1 MRLKPCPAMHSWNGF
16 VVGTGPKRM
25 RIWSAISGSMRAK
38 RLFPV
43 TVLMAIG
50 MIARA
55 DEAPPEAPKMSAPV
69 RAMLTSILD
78 AERMDA
84 LRQTLSAPDAWG
96 SLGPHPSG
104 APAELPVPPPEREI
118 ELTIPDDAAGS
129 GTADDPYL
137 DVIGAFLERFAYPA
151 VSIEAYQGVPAEGT
165 VDAYMERLSYAP
177 VIVRLPSGYYHE
189 TVRIHDSPHRHY
201 ETQRVA
207 VDVPPGIWLK
217 GEDEGDVVIQPVID
231 PETSGILFN
240 LNIRSALLNVTL
252 DGSTVPGFEPRP
264 ATRVT
269 AIVAAH
275 EALIA
280 GNTLRAFTG
289 SGIRAASSRGR
300 AGSGV
305 MVLDNLIETIG
316 FSGIRAQSRWLIR
329 DNQIAYAG
337 LLRPTGGGGD
347 DGICPA
353 WGVDGKILNNLVLL
367 ERKPHGRHAIS
378 GQASHDYL
386 VAGNLSI
393 TEGPLRNNIGF
404 SDGSHRNRF
413 IGNVALGT
421 GEAYSGGRTLTG
433 ISVSGHGTEVRHNFI
448 VGHPRGIR
456 VRGRPD
462 EAPNMVTHNYAE
474 SIVTHI
480 YRSRNY
486 QAEHNTFKRSG
497 RRLAPRRFASPLPAV
512 TAESLRKDFGLF
524 ERSSTE

>member
-1 MRLKPCPAMHSWNGF
+1 MHLKKCPAIHSWSDF
-16 VVGTGPKRM
+16 VSEAGHKPM
-25 RIWSAISGSMRAK
+25 RIRSAISGSMRAK

-43 TVLMAIG
+43 ILLMAIG
-50 MIARA
+50 TVSRA
-55 DEAPPEAPKMSAPV
+55 GDAQPEAPSMSEPV

-78 AERMDA
+78 ADRMDA

-96 SLGPHPSG
+96 SLGPHASG
-104 APAELPVPPPEREI
+104 APAELPVPPPEHEI

-137 DVIGAFLERFAYPA
+137 DVIGAFLERFTYPA
-151 VSIEAYQGVPAEGT
+151 VSIEAYKGVPAEGT

-177 VIVRLPSGYYHE
+177 VVVRLPSGYYRE
-189 TVRIHDSPHRHY
+189 TVRVLDSPHRHSD
-201 ETQRVA
+201 TMRVA

-217 GEDEGDVVIQPVID
+217 GEDEGDVVIQPVIE

-240 LNIRSALLNVTL
+240 
-252 DGSTVPGFEPRP
+252 
-264 ATRVT
+264 
-269 AIVAAH
+269 
-275 EALIA
+275 
-280 GNTLRAFTG
+280 
-289 SGIRAASSRGR
+289 
-300 AGSGV
+300 
-305 MVLDNLIETIG
+305 
-316 FSGIRAQSRWLIR
+316 
-329 DNQIAYAG
+329 
-337 LLRPTGGGGD
+337 
-347 DGICPA
+347 
-353 WGVDGKILNNLVLL
+353 LNNLVLL

-378 GQASHDYL
+378 GQASHNYL

-393 TEGPLRNNIGF
+393 AEGPLRNNIGF

-456 VRGRPD
+456 VAGNPD
-462 EAPNMVTHNYAE
+462 EAPNRVTHNYAE

-486 QAEHNTFKRSG
+486 QAEHNTLKRSG
-497 RRLAPRRFASPLPAV
+497 RRLAASRFGSPLPSV
-512 TAESLRKDFGLF
+512 TVESLRTDFGLF
-524 ERSSTE
+524 ER

>member
-1 MRLKPCPAMHSWNGF
+1 
-16 VVGTGPKRM
+16 
-25 RIWSAISGSMRAK
+25 
-38 RLFPV
+38 
-43 TVLMAIG
+43 
-50 MIARA
+50 
-55 DEAPPEAPKMSAPV
+55 MSEPV
-69 RAMLTSILD
+69 RSMLTSILD
-78 AERMDA
+78 AERMA
-84 LRQTLSAPDAWG
+84 AMRETLSAPDAWG
-96 SLGPHPSG
+96 SLGPHASG
-104 APAELPVPPPEREI
+104 AAAELPVSAPEREI
-118 ELTIPDDAAGS
+118 ELTIPDDAEGS
-129 GTADDPYL
+129 GTADDPCL
-137 DVIGAFLERFAYPA
+137 DVIGAFLEQFAFPA
-151 VSIEAYQGVPAEGT
+151 VSIEAYQGYPAEGT

-177 VIVRLPSGYYHE
+177 TIVRLPAGHYRE
-189 TVRIHDSPHRHY
+189 TVRVLDSPHRHY
-201 ETQRVA
+201 DTRRVA
-207 VDVPPGIWLK
+207 VNVPPGIWLK
-217 GEDEGDVVIQPVID
+217 GAGEDEGDVVIQPVIE
-231 PETSGILFN
+231 PETSGMLIN
-240 LNIRSALLNVTL
+240 LNIRAALLNITL

-280 GNTLRAFTG
+280 GNTIRAFTG

-305 MVLDNLIETIG
+305 MVLDNIIETIG
-316 FSGIRAQSRWLIR
+316 FTGIRAQSRWLIR

-353 WGVDGKILNNLVLL
+353 WGVEGQIINNLVLL

-393 TEGPLRNNIGF
+393 AEGPLRNNIGF

-474 SIVTHI
+474 SIVTDI

-486 QAEHNTFKRSG
+486 QAEHNTFNRSG
-497 RRLAPRRFASPLPAV
+497 RRLAPRRFAPPLPPV
-512 TAESLRKDFGLF
+512 TVESLRADFGLF
-524 ERSSTE
+524 ER